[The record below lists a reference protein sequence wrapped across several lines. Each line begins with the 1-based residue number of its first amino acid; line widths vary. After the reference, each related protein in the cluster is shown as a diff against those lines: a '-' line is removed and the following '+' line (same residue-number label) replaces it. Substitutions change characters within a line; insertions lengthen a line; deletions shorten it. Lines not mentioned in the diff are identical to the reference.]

1 MALLPSRTSRACL
14 SSSSRPKNRPHARKT
29 ALLMLIY
36 TPVEEADSIRTMVF
50 HENVAARP
58 TTAIV
63 PLDAPFYHR
72 PTLLYFVTIP
82 YFLLQHTNIV
92 YVSTFAELERFLAQ

>member
-1 MALLPSRTSRACL
+1 
-14 SSSSRPKNRPHARKT
+14 
-29 ALLMLIY
+29 MLIH
-36 TPVEEADSIRTMVF
+36 TPVEEADSVRTMVF

-63 PLDAPFYHR
+63 LLDAPFYHH
-72 PTLLYFVTIP
+72 PTPLSIVTIL
-82 YFLLQHTNIV
+82 YFLLRHTNIV